1 MQLILEEARKS
12 VHLTGLQFSLFTHAL
27 EHMQVVN
34 IVLLQPKLR
43 SQQILQVASQSIVCG
58 SFFEMY
64 SFQTHKKHLTTA
76 CPS

>member
-1 MQLILEEARKS
+1 MQLNFGGGKKKC
-12 VHLTGLQFSLFTHAL
+12 SLACTTVFTHAL

-43 SQQILQVASQSIVCG
+43 SQQVLQVASQSIVCG
-58 SFFEMY
+58 SFFETY